1 MNNHV
6 VTNPTIDII
15 AYKLGDRLNGMS
27 AKDVLDAHYNHAI
40 NNGGRVLF
48 TVPTENVTKIGS
60 GKQPGKI
67 ILTPGD
73 FSRGFEAVIV
83 DFDEF
88 QNRMPNSSYRNPS
101 QFDTIQES
109 QSNYTWFELK
119 NPKKL
124 ATLALEQ
131 FTNVNTGKPLIES
144 LSGQSCRIYV
154 Q

>member
-1 MNNHV
+1 M
-6 VTNPTIDII
+6 
-15 AYKLGDRLNGMS
+15 
-27 AKDVLDAHYNHAI
+27 
-40 NNGGRVLF
+40 
-48 TVPTENVTKIGS
+48 
-60 GKQPGKI
+60 
-67 ILTPGD
+67 TPGD

-88 QNRMPNSSYRNPS
+88 QNRMPNSSYQNPS

>member
-6 VTNPTIDII
+6 VTNLTIDII

-101 QFDTIQES
+101 QFNTNQES
-109 QSNYTWFELK
+109 QTNYTWFELK